1 MISASRP
8 DRPNQFWLADVTY
21 VATWARFVDV
31 LSQMIVG
38 WRVSRSLRSDL
49 ALDALELSLYASRIT
64 EGLIHHSNGCV
75 QYVLIRYTERLAE
88 AERSGLLERRH
99 RRNRG
104 DLSCLQHPYRFH

>member
-88 AERSGLLERRH
+88 AERSGLI
-99 RRNRG
+99 
-104 DLSCLQHPYRFH
+104 